1 MAKHFKDVC
10 TCGICLKYF
19 ENPMY
24 LKCGYVC
31 CLLCIGSLQKDPHGE
46 GILCPSC
53 SVASKKKDIK
63 TAFLLGRVA
72 SKVKE
77 LEPQLQDVLQMNPR
91 MKKFQVDMTFDMD
104 TANNYLVISN
114 DLRSVHC
121 GHVKQDRKECAE
133 RFNQSICILGSPRFT
148 SGRHYWE
155 VDVGRSKE
163 WDVGVCR
170 ESANR
175 QGAIVLAADNGFWTV
190 GLRDGELFAAST
202 TPMTPLCVNPGLRR
216 LGVFLDVEVGNISFC
231 DIRDGTHIFT
241 FTDISSEE
249 SLRPFFTPANDPK
262 QDPLTICPVMNPGI
276 FHPPASPGP

>member
-1 MAKHFKDVC
+1 MKTGSHSTHGNSKMVCIFPQTPVMAKHFKDVC

-91 MKKFQVDMTFDMD
+91 MKKFQGKQ
-104 TANNYLVISN
+104 LLKIS
-114 DLRSVHC
+114 
-121 GHVKQDRKECAE
+121 Q
-133 RFNQSICILGSPRFT
+133 T
-148 SGRHYWE
+148 
-155 VDVGRSKE
+155 
-163 WDVGVCR
+163 
-170 ESANR
+170 
-175 QGAIVLAADNGFWTV
+175 
-190 GLRDGELFAAST
+190 
-202 TPMTPLCVNPGLRR
+202 PGLKVSH
-216 LGVFLDVEVGNISFC
+216 L
-231 DIRDGTHIFT
+231 
-241 FTDISSEE
+241 
-249 SLRPFFTPANDPK
+249 
-262 QDPLTICPVMNPGI
+262 
-276 FHPPASPGP
+276 